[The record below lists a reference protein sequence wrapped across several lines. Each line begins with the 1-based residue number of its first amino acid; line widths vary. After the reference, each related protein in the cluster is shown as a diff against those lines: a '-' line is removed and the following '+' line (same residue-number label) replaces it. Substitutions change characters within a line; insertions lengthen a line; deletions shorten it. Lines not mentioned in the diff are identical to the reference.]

1 MSAIVDSHPPL
12 PFTLIMICGICICQH
27 AHTQVYIPGFS
38 PKMCLCTVRRGYTSI
53 KQITQGVLNY
63 EKENK
68 QYLKESEDLPP
79 MDSSRKREKQE
90 RKGEMD

>member
-1 MSAIVDSHPPL
+1 MLKYIYQGSL
-12 PFTLIMICGICICQH
+12 PKL
-27 AHTQVYIPGFS
+27 
-38 PKMCLCTVRRGYTSI
+38 CLCTVKRGYTSI
-53 KQITQGVLNY
+53 KQIPQEVLDY

-79 MDSSRKREKQE
+79 MDSSRNREKEE